1 MSEKPELSEEDLYT
15 YSRQIVLKEIGYE
28 GQKNLR
34 NAKVCV
40 VGLGGLGSPAVL
52 QLAAMGV
59 GYLRIV
65 DRDIVERSNLQR
77 QFLYDTTQLR
87 LPKVE
92 AAMLKLE
99 KLNPD
104 VKFDPQTLSIDNYNA
119 RRIVEGMDVVVD
131 GLDRIK
137 PRYAVNRA
145 CVEHGV
151 PYVLA
156 SALETFGSVTTI
168 IPGKTACFECF
179 YSDIDDSLLPT
190 CSVVGVHPSVTSI
203 ISSLEVS
210 ETVRIIINSSPKLAG
225 SLLFFDLS
233 RMNLNQIGL
242 ERRSDCEVCGETC
255 VKIQEFR
262 KKVEI
267 EEVCSR
273 EGRRSFIVVPKED
286 LKLDLSLIQRELK
299 KNMGIVSEQTRL
311 SLVFLLEDDVRAT
324 LLQSGV
330 CILEGRMDS
339 DSALMKYY
347 QIRDA
352 LKLREAFH
360 RE

>member
-1 MSEKPELSEEDLYT
+1 MMPKKPELTEEDLYT

-34 NAKVCV
+34 NARVCV

-77 QFLYDTTQLR
+77 QYLYDTTQLG

-104 VKFDPQTLSIDNYNA
+104 VELDPQPRSVDQSNVDG
-119 RRIVEGMDVVVD
+119 IVKGMDVVVD
-131 GLDRIK
+131 GLDRIR
-137 PRYAVNRA
+137 PRYAVNKA
-145 CVEHGV
+145 CVEQGI
-151 PYVLA
+151 PYVFGA
-156 SALETFGSVTTI
+156 AIETFGSVSTI

-179 YSDIDDSLLPT
+179 YSGIDDGLLPT

-203 ISSLEVS
+203 ISSMEVS
-210 ETVRIIINSSPKLAG
+210 EAVRIIVDSKPRLAG
-225 SLLFFDLS
+225 TLLFFNLSSLEIDLI
-233 RMNLNQIGL
+233 NL
-242 ERRSDCEVCGETC
+242 ERREDCEVCAENH
-255 VKIQEFR
+255 I
-262 KKVEI
+262 KVQSPREGISI

-273 EGRRSFIVVPKED
+273 GGRRTFVVMPKED
-286 LKLDLSLIQRELK
+286 QDLDLSTIRK
-299 KNMGIVSEQTRL
+299 KIERNIGIPSRQTRL
-311 SLVFLLEDDVRAT
+311 SLTLSLKSGTQVRLIQSGICIIEGLLESDHALAEYHR
-324 LLQSGV
+324 
-330 CILEGRMDS
+330 IMDY
-339 DSALMKYY
+339 LT
-347 QIRDA
+347 
-352 LKLREAFH
+352 
-360 RE
+360 